1 MDTPATKEPG
11 AEKIPPDMIVQNLLL
26 TSLLSSPFNP
36 RGKYS
41 RDPEKLKELAADI
54 KMHGVQQAI
63 LHLALV
69 IFTPF
74 TRGEECR
81 LAWNAR
87 EGVPDLSLNKTELT
101 GILQRG
107 IRYVGLDIAPG
118 FADEIVNLVNFVGQ
132 TDGIVMRHV
141 LEHNYAWKD
150 ILRNALASCRVRPD
164 GAGKYEIV
172 FGTRRVEASKI
183 AGKETVPAVVRELS
197 AEEAM
202 TLAMVEN
209 LQRTDIHFKDMMKK
223 GRHKP
228 LPKRWGVG
236 SRPGPAKEAKVR

>member
-1 MDTPATKEPG
+1 
-11 AEKIPPDMIVQNLLL
+11 MIVQNLLL

>member
-1 MDTPATKEPG
+1 MTRKIIRAGNYRESSKSKKRGKHNMETPAIKEPG
-11 AEKIPPDMIVQNLLL
+11 AEKIPADMIVQNLLL

-54 KMHGVQQAI
+54 KVHGVQQAI
-63 LHLALV
+63 L
-69 IFTPF
+69 
-74 TRGEECR
+74 
-81 LAWNAR
+81 
-87 EGVPDLSLNKTELT
+87 
-101 GILQRG
+101 
-107 IRYVGLDIAPG
+107 
-118 FADEIVNLVNFVGQ
+118 
-132 TDGIVMRHV
+132 
-141 LEHNYAWKD
+141 
-150 ILRNALASCRVRPD
+150 VRPD